1 MLSYLKMIYL
11 ITIMSSRGVW
21 CMKNVAVFFGG
32 RSVEHEVSIIT
43 GLQIIEN
50 IDKTKYNVIPIYVN
64 KEGKWLTGNSL
75 MEFKNFKEN
84 NLKDAQE
91 IVLSHNYGDNNIY
104 LSPRSASFF
113 KKKVLGKIDV
123 AFPAFHGMNGEDGTV
138 QGLFE
143 LMDIPYVGCGV
154 LGSALGMDKILM
166 KDVYKA
172 NNIPVVDYTWFYRS
186 QWIENKDEVIKS
198 IEEKISY
205 PMFVKPANLG
215 SSIGISKA
223 KDREGLEYA
232 IEVAIRY
239 DRKIIVEKAVEEA
252 REINCAVLGYDD
264 NIITSLCE
272 EPIGWKEILTFED
285 KYITSNV
292 KGKGAAERR
301 RIPAELDDSL
311 REEIEELAKLAFK
324 AIDGKGI
331 SRIDFLVD
339 KNNKV
344 FVNEINTLP
353 GSMAF
358 YLWEG
363 KGYPFRRLI
372 DELIDIAIKVYEDK
386 KKNSYTYEA
395 NLLNRTQF
403 GAKIK

>member
-1 MLSYLKMIYL
+1 
-11 ITIMSSRGVW
+11 
-21 CMKNVAVFFGG
+21 MKNVAVIFGG

-43 GLQIIEN
+43 GMQIIEN
-50 IDKTKYNVIPIYVN
+50 MDKTKYNVIPIYVN
-64 KEGKWLTGNSL
+64 KEGKWLTGSSL
-75 MEFKNFKEN
+75 MDFKNYKEDN
-84 NLKDAQE
+84 FTDAQE

-104 LSPRSASFF
+104 VSPRSSGLF
-113 KKKVLGKIDV
+113 KKKILDRIDL

-138 QGLFE
+138 QGIFE

-154 LGSALGMDKILM
+154 LASAVGMDKILM

-172 NNIPVVDYTWFYRS
+172 NNLPIVDYTWFYRS
-186 QWIENKDEVIKS
+186 KWINSKEEVLNL
-198 IEEKISY
+198 IEEKLSY
-205 PMFVKPANLG
+205 PLFVKPANLG

-223 KDREGLEYA
+223 KDRDGLIEA

-239 DRKIIVEKAVEEA
+239 DRKIIVEKAVEEP

-264 NIITSLCE
+264 ELITSLCE
-272 EPIGWKEILTFED
+272 EPVGWKEILTFED
-285 KYITSNV
+285 KYVKSNT
-292 KGKGAAERR
+292 KGKGAGERR
-301 RIPAELDDSL
+301 RIPAEIDDNI

-324 AIDGKGI
+324 TIDAKGV
-331 SRIDFLVD
+331 SRIDFLLD

-344 FVNEINTLP
+344 YINEINTLP
-353 GSMAF
+353 GSISF

-363 KGYPFRRLI
+363 KGYPFSKLV
-372 DELIDIAIKVYEDK
+372 DELINIAIIVHEEK
-386 KKNSYTYEA
+386 KKNSYSYEA